1 MKITMASQTKTLL
14 CLGVVLS
21 CVADAAHLHSDH
33 TLTADGYSFS
43 LSQVREWING
53 INSRTPI
60 DESRSLAAWTY
71 RDDTNARRIPA
82 LIRHAQCPRH
92 CTVDGKERPAIPAAE
107 VKVNMPVMSMVGS
120 TQYLLE
126 YKEVTVA
133 CVYRGYVDDP
143 RTQVSNAADG
153 KSRPGIEGSG
163 TRGNP
168 RNLFSCTGVWKS
180 ISII

>member
-1 MKITMASQTKTLL
+1 MQPVFIALQLSQIPTYCTDKEWRPLKPCYPRRLIVELFLLHSTLSLRPLQILL

-71 RDDTNARRIPA
+71 R
-82 LIRHAQCPRH
+82 
-92 CTVDGKERPAIPAAE
+92 
-107 VKVNMPVMSMVGS
+107 
-120 TQYLLE
+120 
-126 YKEVTVA
+126 
-133 CVYRGYVDDP
+133 
-143 RTQVSNAADG
+143 
-153 KSRPGIEGSG
+153 
-163 TRGNP
+163 
-168 RNLFSCTGVWKS
+168 
-180 ISII
+180 

>member
-1 MKITMASQTKTLL
+1 MASQAKTLL

-21 CVADAAHLHSDH
+21 CVADAAHLHSH
-33 TLTADGYSFS
+33 LTLTADGYSFS

-107 VKVNMPVMSMVGS
+107 VKVNMPVMSMVGN

-133 CVYRGYVDDP
+133 CVCLKANSVH
-143 RTQVSNAADG
+143 S
-153 KSRPGIEGSG
+153 
-163 TRGNP
+163 
-168 RNLFSCTGVWKS
+168 
-180 ISII
+180 